1 MDMPLRDLTPRI
13 LRSTA
18 CVLFF
23 AASAFPSDVAALPG
37 SDVVM
42 KAVVGE
48 LERSMADLVL
58 EGLPRPYF
66 IQYNAQDRLSF
77 GMQAAYGGLLHS
89 DENRHRIITSR
100 VRIGSYELD
109 NTNFGRG
116 FGGQAVLP
124 LDDDLTALRHAIWR
138 MTDVDYKH
146 AVEALTRKQAYLKQ
160 KSIKDR
166 PDDFSTAEAVRTVE
180 PPARIA
186 FDRHAWEENL
196 KLWSARFEKYP
207 DIQDADVTSFVGIV
221 NEWVVNSEG
230 TRLRTA
236 DTGVYVEIGADIQ
249 AKDGMRLSDS
259 LMYIGLQVDQLPG
272 TDKILADIDG
282 MCGKLIALAGAPVLE
297 HYVGPVLFEPAA
309 AGRVFEA
316 LLGDGLCARPKP
328 LGSDGDKLSLEKKI
342 GLRILPRSFQVYDD
356 PGNER
361 FRGVLLAGA
370 YKYDDEGV
378 RAQRVILV
386 KDGILKTLL
395 ASRAPTRKIK
405 KTTGHGRSGGFGDA
419 RATIGCL
426 HLLDDKPMSSEQ
438 LKDALLE
445 AVRAEGLEFGL
456 RIESVEVGGF
466 GDLGGPIHAYK
477 VYVADG
483 REELIR
489 GMKFLPVEM
498 RSLKHILAAGA
509 ERKVYNST
517 FGIPSSVIAPAV
529 IFEELEL
536 TKIEREFDTLPILKS
551 PTKRSQ

>member
-1 MDMPLRDLTPRI
+1 MTRQI
-13 LRSTA
+13 LRSAA
-18 CVLFF
+18 CVLLF
-23 AASAFPSDVAALPG
+23 AASSFPSDIVTLPD
-37 SDVVM
+37 SEVVM

-48 LERSMADLVL
+48 LERSMADLTL
-58 EGLPRPYF
+58 AGLPRPYF

-89 DENRHRIITSR
+89 NRSRHRIITSR
-100 VRIGSYELD
+100 VRIGSYKLD

-124 LDDDLTALRHAIWR
+124 LDDDLTALGHAIWQ

-166 PDDFSTAEAVRTVE
+166 PDDFSSADAVRTVE

-186 FDRHAWEENL
+186 FDRPAWEESL

-221 NEWVVNSEG
+221 NEWVINSEG

-259 LMYIGLQVDQLPG
+259 LFYVGLQVDQLPAA
-272 TDKILADIDG
+272 DKILADIDG
-282 MCGKLIALAGAPVLE
+282 MCGKLIALAGAPGLE
-297 HYVGPVLFEPAA
+297 HYVGPVLFEPVA
-309 AGRVFEA
+309 AGKVFEA
-316 LLGDGLCARPKP
+316 LLGNGFCARPKP
-328 LGSDGDKLSLEKKI
+328 LGSEGDELSLEKKI

-356 PGNER
+356 PGTER
-361 FRGVLLAGA
+361 FRGALLAGA
-370 YKYDDEGV
+370 YKYDNEGV
-378 RAQRVILV
+378 RAQRVTLV
-386 KDGILKTLL
+386 KNGILETLL
-395 ASRAPTRKIK
+395 ASRTPTKKIK

-419 RATIGCL
+419 RANIGCL
-426 HLLDDKPMSSEQ
+426 HLLDDKAMSSER

-445 AVRAEGLEFGL
+445 AARAEGLEFAL
-456 RIESVEVGGF
+456 RIESVEAGGF
-466 GDLGGPIHAYK
+466 GDLGDPIYVYK
-477 VYVADG
+477 VYVEDG

-498 RSLKHILAAGA
+498 RSLKHILAAGT

-551 PTKRSQ
+551 PTSRNQ